1 MPPLPPRDA
10 LRLRHMLEAATKAV
24 AYTHAHD
31 RAVLDSD
38 EMRALAVVRLLE
50 IVGEAARAVTDSTR
64 AQFPDVPWRQIAGT
78 RDRLI
83 HGYEA
88 VDLDVVWS
96 IATGDLPALI
106 EQIDRALTNQS

>member
-1 MPPLPPRDA
+1 
-10 LRLRHMLEAATKAV
+10 MLEAATKAV
-24 AYTHAHD
+24 AYTRGHE
-31 RAVLDSD
+31 RAALEAE

-64 AQFPDVPWRQIAGT
+64 AQFSEVPWKQIAGT

-88 VDLDVVWS
+88 VDLDVVWA
-96 IATGDLPALI
+96 IVRDDLPFLV
-106 EQIDRALTNQS
+106 EQIDRALR